1 MLSQREAE
9 LREFYEKKLEEEIQ
23 SVELKYEK
31 KLSEAQQ
38 ERQNVEKQL
47 QEELKEV
54 RRYYRVLES
63 GVRHVVEQMLQK
75 DSLDEVLSQ
84 FPEKLKLNFQS

>member
-1 MLSQREAE
+1 M
-9 LREFYEKKLEEEIQ
+9 
-23 SVELKYEK
+23 
-31 KLSEAQQ
+31 
-38 ERQNVEKQL
+38 EKQL